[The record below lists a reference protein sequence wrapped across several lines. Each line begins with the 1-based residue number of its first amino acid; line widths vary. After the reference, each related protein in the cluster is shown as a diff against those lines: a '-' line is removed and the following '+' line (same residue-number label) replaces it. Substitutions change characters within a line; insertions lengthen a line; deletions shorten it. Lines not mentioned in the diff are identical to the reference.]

1 MTIQAQKEPGMQ
13 SMIPKFFGQYLLEKE
28 ILDKDQLIEAINYQ
42 KSKILKLGEI
52 AIKHEFLSEKQ
63 VAKIHN
69 EQKRTDMRF
78 GDLSVSMGF
87 LTPEQLEEI
96 ITIQKN
102 NHIYLGEAIVA
113 CGHLDKD
120 SLDLQLKA
128 FKDEQQSVPPI
139 EIMIKEDIPHKDL
152 VEVSVDLTEKLF
164 RRIGDMISKSGQ
176 LRIDTGSTPN
186 LGVASS
192 LDFRGD
198 INARYIINVTWDIGH
213 EIAKKTFKKEDLPF
227 DEELIK
233 DTLSEFV
240 NIVCGNIRS
249 KMIELGKKLEFQ
261 PPLTYIDKV
270 DQSIPVPRGEQAIVV
285 PGYTQI
291 GNYELAIV
299 TKV

>member
-1 MTIQAQKEPGMQ
+1 MF

-28 ILDKDQLIEAINYQ
+28 VLDKDQLIEAINYQ

-52 AIKHEFLSEKQ
+52 AVQHGFLSEKQ

-87 LTPEQLEEI
+87 LTEKQLEEI

-102 NHIYLGEAIVA
+102 NHIYLGEAIIA
-113 CGHLDKD
+113 CGHLDKAK
-120 SLDLQLKA
+120 LDMELKL
-128 FKDEQQSVPPI
+128 FKDEQQSIPPI
-139 EIMIKEDIPHKDL
+139 EVMIKEDVPNKSL
-152 VEVSVDLTEKLF
+152 VEVSADLTEKLF
-164 RRIGDMISKSGQ
+164 RRVGDMISKSGQ
-176 LRIDTGSTPN
+176 LRIERGAFDN

-192 LDFRGD
+192 LDFHGD
-198 INARYIINVTWDIGH
+198 ITARYIINVSWEIGQ
-213 EIAKKTFKKEDLPF
+213 EIAKKTFKKDDLPF
-227 DEELIK
+227 DEELIR

-249 KMIELGKKLEFQ
+249 KMIERGTKLEFQ
-261 PPLTYIDKV
+261 PPITYLDKV
-270 DQSIPVPRGEQAIVV
+270 DKKIPLSGGEQAIIV

-291 GNYELAIV
+291 GNYEMAIV
-299 TKV
+299 AKV

>member
-1 MTIQAQKEPGMQ
+1 MS

-28 ILDKDQLIEAINYQ
+28 ILNKDQLIDAINFQ

-52 AIKHEFLSEKQ
+52 AVQYQFLSEKQ

-78 GDLSVSMGF
+78 GDLAVSMGF
-87 LTPEQLEEI
+87 LTPQQLEEI

-113 CGHLDKD
+113 CGHLTNEQVEKN
-120 SLDLQLKA
+120 LQD
-128 FKDEQQSVPPI
+128 FKSEQQAIPPI
-139 EIMIKEDIPHKDL
+139 EVMIQEDIPNKEL
-152 VEVSVDLTEKLF
+152 VEVSVDLTEKLL
-164 RRIGDMISKSGQ
+164 RRVGDMISKSGQ
-176 LRIDTGSTPN
+176 LKIESEQIEN
-186 LGVASS
+186 LGCLTY

-198 INARYIINVTWDIGH
+198 LNARYLINVSWNIGH
-213 EIAKKTFKKEDLPF
+213 EIAKKTFKKDDLPY

-233 DTLSEFV
+233 DTVSEFV

-249 KMIELGKKLEFQ
+249 KMIELGKKLDFQ
-261 PPLTYIDKV
+261 PPISHIDKI
-270 DQSIPVPRGEQAIVV
+270 DKTLPVTKGEKAVII

-291 GNYELAIV
+291 GNYELAILM
-299 TKV
+299 KM

>member
-1 MTIQAQKEPGMQ
+1 
-13 SMIPKFFGQYLLEKE
+13 MIPKFFGQYLLEKD

-52 AIKHEFLSEKQ
+52 AIQHAFLTEKQ

-87 LTPEQLEEI
+87 LTEKQLEEI
-96 ITIQKN
+96 ITSQKN

-113 CGHLDKD
+113 CGHLDKA
-120 SLDLQLKA
+120 QLETQLNA
-128 FKDEQQSVPPI
+128 FKDEQQSIPPI
-139 EIMIKEDIPHKDL
+139 EVMIKEDIPHKEL

-176 LRIDTGSTPN
+176 LRSETESVAN
-186 LGVASS
+186 LGVAAA

-198 INARYIINVTWDIGH
+198 INARYIINVTWDIGQ

-227 DEELIK
+227 DEELIR

-240 NIVCGNIRS
+240 NVVCGNIRS
-249 KMIELGKKLEFQ
+249 KMIEMGKKLDFQ
-261 PPLTYIDKV
+261 PPLTFLDKV
-270 DQSIPVPRGEQAIVV
+270 DKNIPIARGEQATVV

-299 TKV
+299 SKI